1 MLSYSKVTTHDNCA
15 KQYWHRYI
23 NDTAVTAQPSANDAR
38 IIGSTMH
45 KGIEEG
51 LDAALEWY
59 EDQFP
64 PFVTNNMINEE
75 IKFCHWIPALHEE
88 YGDGIHEQK
97 IYIENEY
104 VGYIDYLK
112 DGVLIDFKYSNNIK
126 GYLDSEQIHL
136 YKYFGEKMGL
146 KIDKLKY
153 VFIPK
158 VAIRKKKTET
168 LDEFRIRL
176 LNELESKSVVVREV
190 EYDENKVEQFFE
202 KAEVMKADT
211 EFKCNKE
218 SGLCYW
224 CDYKSYCEALNYD
237 Y

>member
-1 MLSYSKVTTHDNCA
+1 MLSYSKVTTHANCA

-23 NDTAVTAQPSANDAR
+23 NNTAVTTQPTANDAR

-88 YGDGIHEQK
+88 FGDGVHEQK

-112 DGVLIDFKYSNNIK
+112 DGVLIDFKYSNNIE

-168 LDEFRIRL
+168 LDEFRVRL
-176 LNELESKSVVVREV
+176 LDELESKSVTVHEV
-190 EYDENKVEQFFE
+190 EYDENKVEEFFE
-202 KAEVMKADT
+202 KAEVMKNDT
-211 EFKCNKE
+211 EFKCNK

-224 CDYKSYCEALNYD
+224 CDYKSYCEALDYD

>member
-1 MLSYSKVTTHDNCA
+1 MLSYSKVTTHANCP

-23 NDTAVTAQPSANDAR
+23 NDTAVTAQPCANDAR

-88 YGDGIHEQK
+88 FGDGIHEQK

-112 DGVLIDFKYSNNIK
+112 DGVLIDFKYSNK
-126 GYLDSEQIHL
+126 VDDYLKSEQIHL

-176 LNELESKSVVVREV
+176 LNELESKSVEVREV
-190 EYDENKVEQFFE
+190 EYDENKVEEFFE
-202 KAEVMKADT
+202 KAEVMKNDT
-211 EFKCNKE
+211 EFKCNK

-224 CDYKSYCEALNYD
+224 CDYKSYCEALDYD

>member
-1 MLSYSKVTTHDNCA
+1 MLSYSKVTTHANCP

-23 NDTAVTAQPSANDAR
+23 NDTAVTAQPCANDAR

-88 YGDGIHEQK
+88 FGDGVHEQK

-112 DGVLIDFKYSNNIK
+112 DGVLIDFKYSNNIE

-176 LNELESKSVVVREV
+176 LNELESKSVEVREV
-190 EYDENKVEQFFE
+190 EYDENKVEEFFE
-202 KAEVMKADT
+202 KAEVMKNDT
-211 EFKCNKE
+211 EFKCNK

-224 CDYKSYCEALNYD
+224 CDYKSYCEALDYD